1 MTSDSGPTVASHRIS
16 GHVGGRK
23 EPGRPYPHI
32 DDILQVT
39 PDGNT
44 SQPLGHLLGI
54 AENGVKFAK
63 FQADIGHIDLALREY
78 IKAYIVAVTVIPSH
92 RDYTSIQI
100 DRKHLGDRYNK
111 LTKDL
116 HDYAD
121 NYESIKQTIK
131 ADNAK
136 TGVQRATQTSAH
148 NGKPQTPKYQPKTP
162 AVTTS
167 PIKKNS
173 SSVKVKPSVQPK
185 PPNLSGKT
193 IQKSGTGGKS
203 DDLTQRFAQ
212 LRGPVQDPRI
222 RTQPPPV
229 PIPLDKPAGP
239 RDMPKKTPISL
250 DGVGPVLPK
259 LPDAIYSPARSNLS
273 NEAVSLPSSTPRG
286 FSIQNSSLSSA
297 AKSPPTQTNDYFGPI
312 TSTGPSSA
320 PGNEKRRAPLPEGDT
335 ITVEEFLKYQRI
347 GSKDFRILVID
358 VRSRP
363 EFEDGH
369 IFSGATIC
377 IEPDILQ
384 RDRIEAADVED
395 AMELGPSME
404 KWHFERRHE
413 FDMVVFYD
421 HDSEHLSSGNTNAPA
436 TLFRL
441 LTDFDYPDGDP
452 ASKHPKLLKGGL
464 EAWQDA
470 MGGSALQKSS
480 KSNHRKRGSAYDWLR
495 VRSPSKPI
503 QNIEEARRWEEK
515 LTQLRNDEAENGGG
529 DEFQPVRTLSDFM
542 TRFPPVQE
550 SMASPTAGSP
560 TMDDN
565 LNGRLSP
572 GPIRSPPPYQS
583 PQPNNFVDLIPHEP
597 TRPPPTVPRRQTGGL
612 QDADDDHGTP
622 NKLKKRL
629 DAANR
634 RRAVGLENP
643 TGAWCYANSTLQALF
658 ASGGFG
664 EELMSGEWAQ
674 LYKAPMKSDEN
685 IQPPQ
690 LLTKILANLF
700 HWMGHGKFSS
710 MAAKTL
716 MDYLRQKSSKNSQ
729 GKRVPDSHVLG
740 TNRQQDAM
748 EFFSYV
754 FTELDDET
762 NRFRNRPSEVPQPE
776 PSRTKSLTD
785 LAIQYWDLH
794 SRVSDSIIDKYWRI
808 TEVVIVSCDHCG
820 HVVTKY
826 SNKDMQFLSLPQSTA
841 PVLMENLLHRDYA
854 DELLDDYTCDNC
866 ATKGRCRK
874 GTKLARLPD
883 FLCVCFTRF
892 EKDDMSARFS
902 KITTPV
908 DFPIRELD
916 LTPYTIQG
924 SQANPSLLANGN
936 RANPSALRSP
946 TSTIPTDDHHFN
958 RPFKYEAYAVVQ
970 HGGELNSGHYVGI
983 IRDEPHGP
991 DGNSKW
997 HVADDSRIS
1006 DITVG
1011 PSRTDKGSQ
1020 FLYRQD
1026 RHWGM
1031 GMQAFMVFYQRKD
1044 AELV

>member
-23 EPGRPYPHI
+23 EPGGPYPHI

-39 PDGNT
+39 PDGNS

-54 AENGVKFAK
+54 AENGVKYAK
-63 FQADIGHIDLALREY
+63 FQADIGRIDIALREY
-78 IKAYIVAVTVIPSH
+78 LKAYIIAVNIIPGH
-92 RDYTSIQI
+92 RDYTSLQI
-100 DRKHLGDRYNK
+100 DRKHLGDRYSR

-116 HDYAD
+116 HAYTD
-121 NYESIKQTIK
+121 NYETIKQTIK

-148 NGKPQTPKYQPKTP
+148 NGRPQTPKYPSKAP

-167 PIKKNS
+167 PTKKN
-173 SSVKVKPSVQPK
+173 PSPAKMRPPVQPK
-185 PPNLSGKT
+185 PPGLSGKT
-193 IQKSGTGGKS
+193 IQKPGTGGKT
-203 DDLTQRFAQ
+203 DDLTQRFNA
-212 LRGPVQDPRI
+212 LRGHVQDPRI
-222 RTQPPPV
+222 NTQPPPV
-229 PIPLDKPAGP
+229 PIPTEKPAGP
-239 RDMPKKTPISL
+239 REMPKKPPLSV
-250 DGVGPVLPK
+250 DGVDPVMPK
-259 LPDAIYSPARSNLS
+259 LPDAIYSPVRSNLS
-273 NEAVSLPSSTPRG
+273 NEAASLPSSTPRG
-286 FSIQNSSLSSA
+286 FSRQNSSLSSA
-297 AKSPPTQTNDYFGPI
+297 ANYPPTQTNDYFGPI
-312 TSTGPSSA
+312 TSTGPTSA
-320 PGNEKRRAPLPEGDT
+320 PSNEKRRTPLPEGDI
-335 ITVEEFLKYQRI
+335 ITVEEFVKYQRI
-347 GSKDFRILVID
+347 GSTVFRILVID

-369 IFSGATIC
+369 ILSSATIC

-395 AMELGPSME
+395 AMELGPHME
-404 KWHFERRHE
+404 KWHFERRHT

-421 HDSEHLSSGNTNAPA
+421 HNSEHLSSGSTNAPA

-470 MGGSALQKSS
+470 MGPSALQRMS
-480 KSNHRKRGSAYDWLR
+480 KSAHNKRPSAYDVRRLR
-495 VRSPSKPI
+495 APSKPI

-515 LTQLRNDEAENGGG
+515 IEADNAGG
-529 DEFQPVRTLSDFM
+529 DEFQPVRTLSDFIN
-542 TRFPPVQE
+542 RFPPIQE
-550 SMASPTAGSP
+550 SMTLPPVGSP
-560 TMDDN
+560 TVGDN

-572 GPIRSPPPYQS
+572 GPIRSPGPRPS
-583 PQPNNFVDLIPHEP
+583 PQSDHFADLIPVEP
-597 TRPPPTVPRRQTGGL
+597 TRPAPTVPRKPYGGL
-612 QDADDDHGTP
+612 QDTEDDHGTSS
-622 NKLKKRL
+622 KLKKRS

-634 RRAVGLENP
+634 GRALGLENP
-643 TGAWCYANSTLQALF
+643 TGAWCYANSTLQAWF

-664 EELMSGEWAQ
+664 GELISGEWAQ
-674 LYKAPMKSDEN
+674 LYKAPMKSDETL
-685 IQPPQ
+685 QPPQ
-690 LLTKILANLF
+690 LLTKMLSNLF
-700 HWMGHGKFSS
+700 HWMGNGKFPQ
-710 MAAKTL
+710 MHARTL
-716 MDYLRQKSSKNSQ
+716 MEYLRQKSSKNSQ
-729 GKRVPDSHVLG
+729 GQRVPESLVLG

-748 EFFSYV
+748 EFLLYV
-754 FTELDDET
+754 FTEIDDET
-762 NRFRNRPSEVPQPE
+762 NRFRNRPQEVPQPQ
-776 PSRTKSLTD
+776 PSKTKSLTD

-808 TEVVIVSCDHCG
+808 TEVVIVSCDQCG

-826 SNKDMQFLSLPQSTA
+826 SNKDMQFLSLPQQSS
-841 PVLMENLLHRDYA
+841 PVLMEDLLRKDYT
-854 DELLDDYTCDNC
+854 DERLEDYTCDNC
-866 ATKGRCRK
+866 AAKGFCRK
-874 GTKLARLPD
+874 GSRLARLPD
-883 FLCVCFTRF
+883 LLCVCFTRF
-892 EKDDMSARFS
+892 EKLGDGTRFS

-924 SQANPSLLANGN
+924 SSSLLGNG
-936 RANPSALRSP
+936 SSTGGLRSP
-946 TSTIPTDDHHFN
+946 ASTIPTDDHHFN

-997 HVADDSRIS
+997 HVADDARIL
-1006 DITVG
+1006 DLTVG
-1011 PSRTDKGSQ
+1011 SSRSDKGSQ
-1020 FLYRQD
+1020 FLYKQD
-1026 RHWGM
+1026 RHWGS

>member
-1 MTSDSGPTVASHRIS
+1 MTSDTGPTVASHRIS
-16 GHVGGRK
+16 GHVGGSK

-32 DDILQVT
+32 DDLLQVT
-39 PDGNT
+39 PEGNT

-54 AENGVKFAK
+54 AENGVKYAK
-63 FQADIGHIDLALREY
+63 FQADVGRIDVALMEY
-78 IKAYIVAVTVIPSH
+78 IKAYIVAVTVIPTH
-92 RDYTSIQI
+92 RDYTSLQT
-100 DRKHLGDRYNK
+100 DRKHLGDRYNR
-111 LTKDL
+111 LTKTL

-131 ADNAK
+131 DDNK
-136 TGVQRATQTSAH
+136 RTGVQRAMQTSAH
-148 NGKPQTPKYQPKTP
+148 NGRPETPKYQPKNS
-162 AVTTS
+162 VVSGS
-167 PIKKNS
+167 PIKKNPS
-173 SSVKVKPSVQPK
+173 PIKTKPAVQPK
-185 PPNLSGKT
+185 PANLTGKT
-193 IQKSGTGGKS
+193 IQKPNATGKN
-203 DDLTQRFAQ
+203 DDLAQRFAN

-222 RTQPPPV
+222 KTQPPPV
-229 PIPLDKPAGP
+229 PIPAEKPAGP
-239 RDMPKKTPISL
+239 REMPKQPPLSL
-250 DGVGPVLPK
+250 EGVNSVLPK
-259 LPDAIYSPARSNLS
+259 VPDAIYSPARSNLS
-273 NEAVSLPSSTPRG
+273 NEAAALPSSTPHG
-286 FSIQNSSLSSA
+286 FSRQNSSLSSA
-297 AKSPPTQTNDYFGPI
+297 AKSPPTQTQDYFGPI
-312 TSTGPSSA
+312 TPAGPTSA
-320 PGNEKRRAPLPEGDT
+320 PGNEKRRTPLPEGDI
-335 ITVEEFLKYQRI
+335 ITVEQFVKYQRI

-363 EFEDGH
+363 EFEEGH
-369 IFSGATIC
+369 ILSSATIC

-421 HDSEHLSSGNTNAPA
+421 HDSEHLSSGSTNAPA

-480 KSNHRKRGSAYDWLR
+480 KTHKKRPSAYDWLR

-503 QNIEEARRWEEK
+503 QSIEEARRWEEK
-515 LTQLRNDEAENGGG
+515 LTQLRNDEAENGSG
-529 DEFQPVRTLSDFM
+529 DEFQVVRSVTDFM

-550 SMASPTAGSP
+550 SMTSPPALSPTVETS
-560 TMDDN
+560 

-572 GPIRSPPPYQS
+572 GPIRSPPPRSS
-583 PQPNNFVDLIPHEP
+583 PQREQFDYHLPSEP
-597 TRPPPTVPRRQTGGL
+597 TRPPPAVPRRNYTGL
-612 QDADDDHGTP
+612 READDDHGTP
-622 NKLKKRL
+622 NKLKKRS

-634 RRAVGLENP
+634 TRAVGLQNP
-643 TGAWCYANSTLQALF
+643 GSWCYANSTLQAMF

-685 IQPPQ
+685 IEPPQ

-710 MAAKTL
+710 MQAKTL
-716 MDYLRQKSSKNSQ
+716 MEYLRQKSSRNSQ
-729 GKRVPDSHVLG
+729 GKRVHESQVLG

-748 EFFSYV
+748 EFFGYV
-754 FTELDDET
+754 FSELDDET

-776 PSRTKSLTD
+776 PNKTKSLTD

-808 TEVVIVSCDHCG
+808 TEVVIVRCDHCG

-826 SNKDMQFLSLPQSTA
+826 SNKDMQFLSLPQSSV
-841 PVLMENLLHRDYA
+841 PVMMEDLLQRDYSN
-854 DELLDDYTCDNC
+854 EHLDDYTCDKC
-866 ATKGRCRK
+866 ATKGHCWK

-892 EKDDMSARFS
+892 EKHDESARFS
-902 KITTPV
+902 KISTPV

-924 SQANPSLLANGN
+924 QQAYSSLLTNGN
-936 RANPSALRSP
+936 QSNPTMRSP
-946 TSTIPTDDHHFN
+946 ASTIPTDDHHFN
-958 RPFKYEAYAVVQ
+958 KPFRYEAYAVVQ
-970 HGGELNSGHYVGI
+970 HGGELNSGHYVSV

-997 HVADDSRIS
+997 HVADDARIS

-1020 FLYRQD
+1020 FLYKQNI
-1026 RHWGM
+1026 HWGM

>member
-1 MTSDSGPTVASHRIS
+1 MTSDSGPTVASHRFS

-39 PDGNT
+39 PEGNT

-54 AENGVKFAK
+54 AENGVKYAK
-63 FQADIGHIDLALREY
+63 FQADIGQIDIALREY
-78 IKAYIVAVTVIPSH
+78 IKAYMVAVTIIPSH
-92 RDYTSIQI
+92 RDYTLIQV
-100 DRKHLGDRYNK
+100 DRKHLGERYNK

-116 HDYAD
+116 QACAD

-131 ADNAK
+131 ADNAR
-136 TGVQRATQTSAH
+136 TGVQRATQTSVH
-148 NGKPQTPKYQPKTP
+148 NGRPHTPKHQPKNPT
-162 AVTTS
+162 VTTS
-167 PIKKNS
+167 PIRKTS
-173 SSVKVKPSVQPK
+173 SPAKPKPPVQPK

-193 IQKSGTGGKS
+193 IQKPGTGGKG
-203 DDLTQRFAQ
+203 DDLSWRFAN

-222 RTQPPPV
+222 KTQPPPV
-229 PIPLDKPAGP
+229 PIPIEKPAGP
-239 RDMPKKTPISL
+239 REMPKKPPLSMDGAGPI
-250 DGVGPVLPK
+250 LPK

-273 NEAVSLPSSTPRG
+273 NEAAALPSSTPRG
-286 FSIQNSSLSSA
+286 FSRQNSSLSSA
-297 AKSPPTQTNDYFGPI
+297 AKSPPTQTNDYFGSI
-312 TSTGPSSA
+312 TSTGPTSTPA
-320 PGNEKRRAPLPEGDT
+320 NEKRRTPLPEGDI
-335 ITVEEFLKYQRI
+335 ITVEEFVKYQRI

-358 VRSRP
+358 VRTRP

-369 IFSGATIC
+369 ILSSATIC

-395 AMELGPSME
+395 AMELGPHME

-421 HDSEHLSSGNTNAPA
+421 HDSEHLSSGKTNAPA

-480 KSNHRKRGSAYDWLR
+480 KSSHKKRPSAYDWHR

-503 QNIEEARRWEEK
+503 QSIEEARRWEEK

-542 TRFPPVQE
+542 TRFPPLKE
-550 SMASPTAGSP
+550 SMTSPSSGSP
-560 TMDDN
+560 TVGDRLD
-565 LNGRLSP
+565 GRSSP
-572 GPIRSPPPYQS
+572 GPIRSPPPHLS
-583 PQPNNFVDLIPHEP
+583 PQSDHFGDLLPVEP
-597 TRPPPTVPRRQTGGL
+597 TRPPPTVPRKPYGGL
-612 QDADDDHGTP
+612 QDTEDDHGAP
-622 NKLKKRL
+622 NKLKKRS

-634 RRAVGLENP
+634 RRALGLENP
-643 TGAWCYANSTLQALF
+643 TGAWCYANSTLQAWF

-664 EELMSGEWAQ
+664 GELISGEWAQ

-700 HWMGHGKFSS
+700 HWMGHGKLPQ
-710 MAAKTL
+710 MHAKTL
-716 MDYLRQKSSKNSQ
+716 MEYLRQKSSRNSQ
-729 GKRVPDSHVLG
+729 GQRVPDNLVLG

-748 EFFSYV
+748 EFLLYV
-754 FTELDDET
+754 FAELDDET
-762 NRFRNRPSEVPQPE
+762 NRFRNRPSEVPQPQ
-776 PSRTKSLTD
+776 PSKTKSLTD

-808 TEVVIVSCDHCG
+808 TEVVIVSCDQCG

-826 SNKDMQFLSLPQSTA
+826 SNKDMQFLSLPQQTG
-841 PVLMENLLHRDYA
+841 PVLMEDLLRKDYT
-854 DELLDDYTCDNC
+854 DELLEDYTCDNC
-866 ATKGRCRK
+866 AVKGRCRK
-874 GTKLARLPD
+874 GSRLARLPD
-883 FLCVCFTRF
+883 LLCVCFTRF
-892 EKDDMSARFS
+892 EKHGDGARFS

-924 SQANPSLLANGN
+924 SQQTSPLLANGHHHQM
-936 RANPSALRSP
+936 AGMRSP
-946 TSTIPTDDHHFN
+946 VSTIPTDDHHFN

-970 HGGELNSGHYVGI
+970 HGGELNSGHYVSI

-997 HVADDSRIS
+997 HVADDSRIL
-1006 DITVG
+1006 DVTVG
-1011 PSRTDKGSQ
+1011 SSRSDKGSQ
-1020 FLYRQD
+1020 FLYKQD
-1026 RHWGM
+1026 RHWGS